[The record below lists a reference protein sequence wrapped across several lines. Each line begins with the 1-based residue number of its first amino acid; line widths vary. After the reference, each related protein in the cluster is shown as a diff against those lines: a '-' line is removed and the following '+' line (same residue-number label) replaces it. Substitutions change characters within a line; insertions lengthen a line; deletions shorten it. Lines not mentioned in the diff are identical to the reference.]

1 MSNTLH
7 GPTTW
12 RPDAKRYIQDFG
24 VSLTLGPLVGEEGGV
39 RDGRRLLQRLT
50 GAAPTF

>member
-1 MSNTLH
+1 MYNTLH

-12 RPDAKRYIQDFG
+12 RPDAPRYIQDF
-24 VSLTLGPLVGEEGGV
+24 VFSPTLGPLVGEGGV

-50 GAAPTF
+50 VAAPTS